1 MNVHGGWISGFG
13 AGGRALERGVGL
25 RGPLRRLAALGLAAA
40 LAFTAG
46 AATGSNV
53 GDGTLVFSEGGVGV
67 AGYVSGPSSATNE
80 IGYTPGSGGQTE
92 ALAVDLGKDAV
103 SATVV
108 VSWLFLNEGERG
120 AWQAFNAFG
129 QPVGSGTIDGH
140 VLTGYSNGTGSFAI
154 GGIGSFRYLVFTA
167 LPYVNQ
173 GSSDSSEYYVQRIT
187 VDYVDQ
193 SSATF
198 GGAGAGEAAWAGA
211 GLSAFNFGTP
221 FLDASGRFLGAA
233 PEPIVVD
240 KQTCTADGANNTN
253 CRIKFTN
260 ALTTT
265 IAGEDVEGTINIA
278 GIYEVVDFRAGCGFG
293 GSNPNQTLGGASK
306 AVAATADGGLDLG
319 FVLDPD
325 AGVTGPIVP
334 AHLCG
339 IPDGDGT
346 NGKFVVLNL
355 DADIQVTRSVIEHEV
370 DNTDNPEG
378 YECAS
383 GAEVLATANAKERRS
398 RLPVFG
404 WLPKTTN
411 QEIPV
416 FDGNRQLVPVLE
428 DLTTGCGSTRGGS
441 RILSF
446 LVYDLHHALNADYR
460 TIIAAELEQLRV
472 TVEETRSCIDPATA
486 KNLSS
491 QVRLMQSE
499 YQRNRLSYVK
509 NQLIGMLKQVES
521 KRVDRE
527 FARCG
532 FDFTTD
538 SVTVLNTADPDMLP
552 RNFRGDLVVQT
563 RHILYMMERMLGV
576 LSPTVPKDL

>member
-1 MNVHGGWISGFG
+1 MDVHGGGISGFG
-13 AGGRALERGVGL
+13 GGRVLEHGGVL
-25 RGPLRRLAALGLAAA
+25 RDWLRHLAALGLAAVLA
-40 LAFTAG
+40 LTAG
-46 AATGSNV
+46 AVAGANV
-53 GDGTLVFSEGGVGV
+53 GDGTLAFTAGGVGV
-67 AGYVSGPSSATNE
+67 TGYVSGPSSATNE
-80 IGYTPGSGGQTE
+80 IGYTPGSGQTE
-92 ALAVDLGKDAV
+92 ALAVDLGRDAV
-103 SATVV
+103 SASVV
-108 VSWLFLNEGERG
+108 VSWLFLAEGERG

-129 QPVGSGTIDGH
+129 QPVGSGTIDGNA
-140 VLTGYSNGTGSFAI
+140 LTGYSSGTGSLAI

-173 GSSDSSEYYVQRIT
+173 GSFDSSEYYVQSIL
-187 VDYVDQ
+187 VSYADQ

-253 CRIKFTN
+253 CKIKFTN

-265 IAGEDVEGTINIA
+265 IAGDDVEGTIAIA
-278 GIYEVVDFRAGCGFG
+278 GIYEVVDFRAGCGFSG
-293 GSNPNQTLGGASK
+293 PNPNQTLGGASK
-306 AVAATADGGLDLG
+306 AVAVTADGGLDLG
-319 FVLDPD
+319 FVLEP
-325 AGVTGPIVP
+325 GVTGPIVP

-355 DADIQVTRSVIEHEV
+355 DAAIQVTRSVIEHEIQ
-370 DNTDNPEG
+370 NTAHPC

-383 GAEVLATANAKERRS
+383 GAEVLATANANERRS

-446 LVYDLHHALNADYR
+446 LVYDLHHALNADYK
-460 TIIAAELEQLRV
+460 TIIAADLEQLRV
-472 TVEETRSCIDPATA
+472 TVEETRSCLDPATA

-491 QVRLMQSE
+491 RVRLMQSE
-499 YQRNRLSYVK
+499 YQKNRLAYVK
-509 NQLIGMLKQVES
+509 NEAIGFLKQVTS
-521 KRVDRE
+521 ARLDRE

-538 SVTVLNTADPDMLP
+538 GVTVFNPADPDMLP

-576 LSPTVPKDL
+576 LSPTVPKGL